1 MDTDF
6 ELGAS
11 SKTLY
16 FDTKLEDAVQWPATD
31 HGEIEED
38 TVLTI
43 GGERA
48 PSDEN
53 TDTSWW
59 HWNQPATCENFGG
72 QVCTYGGDEC
82 SLVRR
87 EGEYLFNQWHDS
99 KGINRMTSCSKNS
112 GQGVHAVTSAA
123 LKCGLTTLIIQA
135 TKNHSLFPDI
145 YLIKEGR
152 TGTRILL
159 EKDSVSSNW
168 GGFPMD
174 NIRKDYFGASEFL
187 NNLKIRN
194 IYYSNNKQYTVDCT
208 RIKS

>member
-135 TKNHSLFPDI
+135 TKNHSLFVSVVI
-145 YLIKEGR
+145 SITLQVVYIIRYNQELKER
-152 TGTRILL
+152 WADVVTPYHFKPLPL
-159 EKDSVSSNW
+159 
-168 GGFPMD
+168 PP
-174 NIRKDYFGASEFL
+174 FL
-187 NNLKIRN
+187 
-194 IYYSNNKQYTVDCT
+194 
-208 RIKS
+208 